1 MSKLKNIIGQL
12 NDTDFSVIFDSL
24 ILNSAEKSAYLLKY
38 LREGKL
44 NDAKIMDHLNVNS
57 NAYYTLRS
65 RLNEKIEEHLLAQ
78 LESPRTDLLK
88 KVANI
93 QEIIFGKKKAIA
105 ITTLKKLEKELID
118 YDLSNEL
125 TVIYKTLK
133 KLHIF
138 SPDYYHYSQLYNKHV
153 AYTLALDKSEDILAL
168 YMKKFGNYFL
178 TGSDSEKIELS
189 VLKLEMQNVCKL
201 YMSHRLH
208 VYDSALNIFHR
219 LFVEPEGSTS
229 DAVEEPIEDTLN
241 DIDAL
246 FETYN
251 LDSLY
256 FHLRTLF
263 NFLRLQYYSHYKVYK
278 KAEKYHDLLNENL
291 AAFIG
296 NFDLYT
302 FTSMILVTKME
313 RAIRSNQESA
323 LYDELETIFYDFDCE
338 SADSAKFIIYYSY
351 RALCCY
357 FVGKYDEASKVLND
371 LLNTISFK
379 KYQEVLLEVKCFL
392 LIIYTLEKD
401 EDLFNQLLGSI
412 QRQIRLLGKEE
423 SQNNLHLLKILKA
436 SFQETGKVREQK
448 SKLSAS
454 KIDFSNQTLFS
465 PLMYIDMDS
474 LVARLNN

>member
-1 MSKLKNIIGQL
+1 MSKLKNIIAQL
-12 NDTDFSVIFDSL
+12 NDNDFQVIFDSL
-24 ILNSAEKSAYLLKY
+24 IQNSAEKSAFLLKY

-44 NDAKIMDHLNVNS
+44 NDAKIMDQLNVNS

-125 TVIYKTLK
+125 TVVYKTLK

-153 AYTLALDKSEDILAL
+153 AYMLALDKSEDLLAT
-168 YMKKFGNYFL
+168 YMKKYGNYFL
-178 TGSDSEKIELS
+178 TGSASEKMELS
-189 VLKLEMQNVCKL
+189 ILRLEMQNVCKL
-201 YMSHRLH
+201 YSSHRLH

-219 LFVEPEGSTS
+219 LFVEPEGSLS
-229 DAVEEPIEDTLN
+229 DTQDEPIEDTLN
-241 DIDAL
+241 NIDAL

-256 FHLRTLF
+256 FHLRTVF
-263 NFLRLQYYSHYKVYK
+263 SFLRLQYYSHYKVYK

-291 AAFIG
+291 TAFIG
-296 NFDLYT
+296 NYDLYT
-302 FTSMILVTKME
+302 FTPMILVTKLE
-313 RAIRSNQESA
+313 RVIRSGQ
-323 LYDELETIFYDFDCE
+323 ELELYEEFDKVFIDFDVDT
-338 SADSAKFIIYYSY
+338 ADAAKFIIYYSY
-351 RALCCY
+351 RALISY
-357 FVGKYDEASKVLND
+357 YAGKYNEASRILND
-371 LLNTISFK
+371 LLNLISFK
-379 KYQEVLLEVKCFL
+379 KYQEILLEVKCFL

-423 SQNNLHLLKILKA
+423 SQNNLYLLKLLKSA
-436 SFQETGKVREQK
+436 FQDTGKSREQK
-448 SKLSAS
+448 TKLAAS
-454 KIDFSNQTLFS
+454 KINFTNENVFS
-465 PLMYIDMDS
+465 PLQYIDVNV
-474 LVARLNN
+474 LVTRLNS